1 MGTPGGHEVVR
12 LADVRGDALEVAE
25 VLAAVADPGAGGTGL
40 FVGTVRDHDA
50 GRGVVG
56 LGYEAHPAAAQV
68 LAEQAAG
75 CAREHPEARA
85 LAVLHRRGELAVGEV
100 AVVVAAAA
108 AHRAAALAACAD
120 LVERVKHAVPVWK
133 VQHLDDGRDEW
144 VDGA

>member
-1 MGTPGGHEVVR
+1 MDAGPAREVVR
-12 LADVRGDALEVAE
+12 LVDVRDEALDVGE

-50 GRGVVG
+50 GRGVLG

-68 LAEQAAG
+68 LRAESGRCAA
-75 CAREHPEARA
+75 EHPAVRA
-85 LAVLHRRGELAVGEV
+85 LAVLHRHGELAVGDV

-108 AHRAAALAACAD
+108 AHRAEALAACAD

-133 VQHLDDGRDEW
+133 VQHLADGRDEW